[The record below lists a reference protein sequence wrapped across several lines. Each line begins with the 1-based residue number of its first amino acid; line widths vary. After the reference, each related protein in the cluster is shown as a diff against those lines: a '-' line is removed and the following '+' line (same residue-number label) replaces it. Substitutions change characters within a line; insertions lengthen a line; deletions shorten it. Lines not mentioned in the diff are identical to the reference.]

1 MIITVAS
8 GKGGTGKTTVAVSLA
23 LSITADRRDLAD
35 QDLTDKRSVNPANPL
50 FLDCDVEEPNAALFL
65 RPTIRERRE
74 VGQMIP
80 EVDLG
85 KCTYCGRCAEVCQ
98 YHAIAVVGEKVLV
111 FPELCHGCGS
121 CSLNCPTG
129 AIREVL
135 DVIGTIER
143 GWAGL
148 PPASGSPPSY
158 PPHGGGGKRGVEFA
172 QGTMNVGE
180 PMAVPIIRQLKQW
193 VIPPDASTG
202 LGGTLGDRPVILDAS
217 PGTACPVVESMRGAD
232 FVLMVT
238 EPTPFGLHDLR
249 LAVEVA
255 RDELGLPVGV
265 VINRDGVG
273 DQGVDDYCAAE
284 SIPILMRIPLDRR
297 IAEAYSDG
305 ETLVAALPEYR
316 EQFQNLYAAI
326 GRLVADRKGAR
337 A

>member
-23 LSITADRRDLAD
+23 LS
-35 QDLTDKRSVNPANPL
+35 LTESVNPANPL

-65 RPTIRERRE
+65 RPTIEERRE

-80 EVDLG
+80 AVDLE

-129 AIREVL
+129 AIHEVL
-135 DVIGTIER
+135 HVIGTIER
-143 GWAGL
+143 GWAG
-148 PPASGSPPSY
+148 P
-158 PPHGGGGKRGVEFA
+158 VEFA

-193 VIPPDASTG
+193 AIPPNP
-202 LGGTLGDRPVILDAS
+202 GDRPVILDAS

-273 DQGVDDYCAAE
+273 DQGVHDYCVAE

-305 ETLVAALPEYR
+305 GTLVEALPEYR

-326 GRLVADRKGAR
+326 GRLVAERKGGGA
-337 A
+337 